1 SQHRASRTTTR
12 FISSAHGRFA
22 QALSQNGIAWQYK
35 PRTFS
40 IDWDAEG
47 NLQDSIT
54 PDFYLPE
61 YRQYLELTAPE
72 EHCIATTARRLCMLK
87 RAHPELDLRLIVGEN
102 YSTVIRRFL
111 ASGVWAPWT

>member
-1 SQHRASRTTTR
+1 MALHHASGAAGRPQAGAIHQPRLTTRHSHRSQHRASRTTTR

-72 EHCIATTARRLCMLK
+72 EHCIAA
-87 RAHPELDLRLIVGEN
+87 
-102 YSTVIRRFL
+102 
-111 ASGVWAPWT
+111 